1 VGELFGPIG
10 YLFNLIFT
18 FPIFNALMLL
28 YHLFGDFALS
38 IIVLTVII
46 RLILVPLTLQ
56 SLKSTKAMQ
65 TLQPRLAEIK
75 KKYGKDQQ
83 AQLAETQRLYK
94 EAGVNPVAGCLP
106 MFLQMP
112 VLYGLYFAIGN
123 MIRTNATSNGQL
135 PAGYFH
141 TINSQLY
148 PFVPHFIANP
158 DLNLNWFTFIN
169 PAWHVSLIHPQ
180 PALAILA
187 GLATFVQLRMSQPKT
202 VANAPTSGDP
212 SAQSMKMMQ
221 YFMPVMIA
229 IFGWSVA
236 AGLALYWMVSSIFQ
250 AVQQYFVTGWGSLG
264 TLIPGLGSNSPA
276 SKNSSTPVSSTNEKR
291 RESGAERRNGSANAN
306 TDEAAS
312 DETRET
318 VRAERGAVAS
328 QLRTSTK
335 SANKGNSQNN
345 KRPRSTSAS
354 ARRRGGAQKSRS

>member
-75 KKYGKDQQ
+75 KKYANDQQ
-83 AQLAETQRLYK
+83 TQLAETQRLYK

-123 MIRTNATSNGQL
+123 LIHTTPGGNGQL
-135 PAGYFH
+135 PDGYFH
-141 TINSQLY
+141 TMNALLY
-148 PFVPHFIANP
+148 PFVPHFTANP
-158 DLNLNWFTFIN
+158 DLNLNWFTFLN

-180 PALAILA
+180 PVLAILA

-202 VANAPTSGDP
+202 AAATTSASDP

-221 YFMPVMIA
+221 YFMPVMIT

-236 AGLALYWMVSSIFQ
+236 AGLALYWMISSIFQ

-264 TLIPGLGSNSPA
+264 SLIPGLGSNTPEQ
-276 SKNSSTPVSSTNEKR
+276 KNGSTAVSTSNEKR
-291 RESGAERRNGSANAN
+291 RELNTEKRNGTVSA
-306 TDEAAS
+306 DEKAS
-312 DETRET
+312 DETRER
-318 VRAERGAVAS
+318 VGAERGAVGS

-335 SANKGNSQNN
+335 STNKGNVQGGN
-345 KRPRSTSAS
+345 KRSRSTSAS
-354 ARRRGGAQKSRS
+354 ARRRSGAQKSRS

>member
-65 TLQPRLAEIK
+65 TLQPKLAEIK
-75 KKYGKDQQ
+75 KKYANDQQ
-83 AQLAETQRLYK
+83 AQLTETQRLYK

-123 MIRTNATSNGQL
+123 LIHTTAGSNGQL
-135 PAGYFH
+135 PEGYFH
-141 TINSQLY
+141 TMNSLLY
-148 PFVPHFIANP
+148 PFVPHFTANP
-158 DLNLNWFTFIN
+158 DLNLNWFTFLN

-180 PALAILA
+180 PVLAILA
-187 GLATFVQLRMSQPKT
+187 GVATFVQMRMSQPKT
-202 VANAPTSGDP
+202 AAATSSASDP

-221 YFMPVMIA
+221 YFMPVMIT

-264 TLIPGLGSNSPA
+264 SLIPGLGSSAPEQKKT
-276 SKNSSTPVSSTNEKR
+276 SMVVSTSSEKR
-291 RESGAERRNGSANAN
+291 RDSDAERRNGSASA
-306 TDEAAS
+306 DEKAVE
-312 DETRET
+312 ETRERVGAQRGT
-318 VRAERGAVAS
+318 VSS

-335 SANKGNSQNN
+335 STNKGNSQAN
-345 KRPRSTSAS
+345 KRSRSTSAS
-354 ARRRGGAQKSRS
+354 ARRRSGAQRSRS

>member
-65 TLQPRLAEIK
+65 TLQPRIAEIK
-75 KKYGKDQQ
+75 KKYGNDQQ

-112 VLYGLYFAIGN
+112 VLYGLYFAVGN
-123 MIRTNATSNGQL
+123 LLHTTAGSNGQL
-135 PAGYFH
+135 PSGYFH
-141 TINSQLY
+141 TINSLLY
-148 PFVPHFIANP
+148 PFMPHFVANP
-158 DLNLNWFTFIN
+158 DLNLNWFTFLN

-180 PALAILA
+180 PVLAILA
-187 GLATFVQLRMSQPKT
+187 GVATFVQLRMSQPKT
-202 VANAPTSGDP
+202 SGAAPASSDP

-221 YFMPVMIA
+221 YFMPVMIT

-236 AGLALYWMVSSIFQ
+236 AGLALYWMISSIFQ

-264 TLIPGLGSNSPA
+264 SLIPGLGSST
-276 SKNSSTPVSSTNEKR
+276 SGQKNSSTTVSANNEKR
-291 RESGAERRNGSANAN
+291 RESSTERRNGSASA
-306 TDEAAS
+306 DEKAT
-312 DETRET
+312 DETREK
-318 VRAERGAVAS
+318 VGAERGAVSS
-328 QLRTSTK
+328 QLRTSPK
-335 SANKGNSQNN
+335 STNKGNSQAN

-354 ARRRGGAQKSRS
+354 ARRRSGAQRSRG

>member
-1 VGELFGPIG
+1 MGEIFGPIG

-65 TLQPRLAEIK
+65 TLQPKLAEIR
-75 KKYGKDQQ
+75 KKYANDQQ

-123 MIRTNATSNGQL
+123 LIHTTAGSNGQL
-135 PAGYFH
+135 PGGYFH
-141 TINSQLY
+141 TINSLLY
-148 PFVPHFIANP
+148 PFVPHFTANP
-158 DLNLNWFTFIN
+158 DLNLNWFTVFN
-169 PAWHVSLIHPQ
+169 PAWHISLIHPQ
-180 PALAILA
+180 PVLAILA

-202 VANAPTSGDP
+202 AAATSSASDP

-236 AGLALYWMVSSIFQ
+236 AGLALYWTVSSVFQ

-264 TLIPGLGSNSPA
+264 SLIPGLGSNTPEQ
-276 SKNSSTPVSSTNEKR
+276 KKSSTAVSISNEKR
-291 RESGAERRNGSANAN
+291 RESGVEKRNGSASA
-306 TDEAAS
+306 DENAS
-312 DETRET
+312 DETGES

-335 SANKGNSQNN
+335 STNKGYSQNN
-345 KRPRSTSAS
+345 KRSRSTSAS
-354 ARRRGGAQKSRS
+354 ARRRSGAQKSRS